1 MAGPAATGDARA
13 VSAPGG
19 PQSAGAGGRFLRVA
33 MVTTSFP
40 RFPGDFAGHFVAR
53 MAEALAGRGHSIE
66 VVAPHAAGLA
76 TDESWAAPEGEAIR
90 VKRFR
95 YAPESFERVAYGD
108 GIPTNVRRDP
118 RAAAALPAFVRALQ
132 RAAARASRDC
142 DIVHAQW
149 APTAAFAKS
158 RALNAPV
165 VVTLHGSDVAL
176 SERGGIWRRLLE
188 RGLRPPTAAVI
199 AVSNEL
205 ADRLRGSLPAD
216 LLPRLSVVHSG
227 IERSL
232 LERARDPRDPAMPVS
247 VAFVGRLLESKGVL
261 DLAEAFA
268 AVSSPARLVVV
279 GDGPARDAMQ
289 RILATRGVTP
299 DRVSFL
305 GALDRE
311 RALEAMAQADLVVA
325 PSHAEGAGLVAV
337 EASAL
342 GTCVLGT
349 RTGIM
354 PEVLDDDQL
363 VGVGDTSALTG
374 ALVRLVADEGAR
386 RRLAAAAR
394 SRVAASFTWDVL
406 AERVEGVYREVLGAR
421 EGS

>member
-1 MAGPAATGDARA
+1 
-13 VSAPGG
+13 
-19 PQSAGAGGRFLRVA
+19 
-33 MVTTSFP
+33 
-40 RFPGDFAGHFVAR
+40 
-53 MAEALAGRGHSIE
+53 
-66 VVAPHAAGLA
+66 
-76 TDESWAAPEGEAIR
+76 
-90 VKRFR
+90 
-95 YAPESFERVAYGD
+95 
-108 GIPTNVRRDP
+108 
-118 RAAAALPAFVRALQ
+118 LQ
-132 RAAARASRDC
+132 RAAARASRDSN
-142 DIVHAQW
+142 IVHAQW

-363 VGVGDTSALTG
+363 VGVGDRSALTG
-374 ALVRLVADEGAR
+374 ALVRLAADEGAR
-386 RRLAAAAR
+386 QRLAAAAR

-406 AERVEGVYREVLGAR
+406 AERVERVYREVLGAR